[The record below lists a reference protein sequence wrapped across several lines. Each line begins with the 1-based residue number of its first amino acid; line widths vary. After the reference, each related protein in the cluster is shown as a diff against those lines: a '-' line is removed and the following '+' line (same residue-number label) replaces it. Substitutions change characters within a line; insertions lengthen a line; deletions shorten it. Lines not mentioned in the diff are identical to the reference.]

1 MSDTFDDVYMGT
13 ALLHAKKSKA
23 VRAKVGAVLVTKTG
37 IIIPG
42 YNGTPKNT
50 DNECEEQLWDESEC
64 RVVLRTKPEVIHAE
78 LNCTIKAAREGVS
91 VEGATVYVT
100 LSPCVS
106 CSALLLQAGISRL
119 VYLDEYRSNEGIK
132 YLEKYGIEC
141 RKLDPFTF
149 NPI

>member
-42 YNGTPKNT
+42 YNGTPSGT
-50 DNECEEQLWDESEC
+50 DNACEDQVPEEDGI
-64 RVVLRTKPEVIHAE
+64 VLVTKPEVLHAE
-78 LNCTIKAAREGVS
+78 LNTIMKASREGVS
-91 VEGATVYVT
+91 VLGSTVYVT
-100 LSPCVS
+100 LSPCLP

-119 VYLDEYRSNEGIK
+119 IYKDKYRDNSGAEYLQ
-132 YLEKYGIEC
+132 KYGIEC
-141 RKLDPFTF
+141 RQM
-149 NPI
+149 